1 MAYSFSDDTI
11 EKVRFNNNIVEV
23 ISQYVDLKKTGSNY
37 VGLCPFH
44 NEKTPSFTVS
54 PDKQLFHCFGCNAGG
69 DVISFVMKIDNMN
82 FPEAIK
88 KLADRAGIL
97 IDDEEDRKNN
107 KLLNLK
113 NKLYEINRVAGLYY
127 YNNLVNDKVAL
138 GYLLNRGLSI
148 KTIKHF
154 GLGYAKDSW
163 DDLYLY
169 LKGQDFAEED
179 IEKVGLI
186 IKKKKSDDYYNR
198 FRNRI
203 MFPIIDNRKRVIG
216 FGGRGL
222 NGAKPKYLNTP
233 DTVIFSKG
241 KNLFGLNDI
250 KRNIEKLVLVEGYMD
265 VISLYN
271 NDIRY
276 SVASLG
282 TALTTEQAKLLSRY
296 TKKIYICYD
305 ADDAGINAANKAIEI
320 FKDQNVKA
328 RVILLPKGKDPDDYI
343 KEKGREEFE
352 RLFDSALNY
361 IDFKIFMFRNKY
373 DIHTVEGKVNFTRSI
388 ASFLREIN
396 SPIEIDAYINRI
408 SEETG
413 ISKEAIK
420 AEVNNKNYNAKNK
433 PLSKD
438 KYINNNYRYNKNK
451 IIPIENIL
459 EPAHLMAEKS
469 LLRIIIEDKSLYKM
483 VKYKFKPDDFCNN
496 QYKKLAQFIYE
507 KYENGIEIDKNSII
521 ENFKH
526 DKTIDEKDILDI
538 LELDL
543 NIPKEYMTQAVDDYI
558 DTINFSKLNIRRKEV
573 LREIKLIETKTN
585 KAEEDVKKLEELCL
599 KLSEIDEKIKA
610 YS

>member
-11 EKVRFNNNIVEV
+11 EKIRFNNDIVEV
-23 ISQYVDLKKTGSNY
+23 ISQYVDLKKAGSNY

-107 KLLNLK
+107 ELLNLK

-163 DDLYLY
+163 NDLYLY
-169 LKGQDFAEED
+169 LKDQDFAEKD

-222 NGAKPKYLNTP
+222 NGAKPKYLNTS

-271 NDIRY
+271 NGIRY

-282 TALTTEQAKLLSRY
+282 TALTTEQAKLLSKY
-296 TKKIYICYD
+296 TKNIYICYD
-305 ADDAGINAANKAIEI
+305 ADSAGINAANKAIEI
-320 FKDQNVKA
+320 FKAQNVKA
-328 RVILLPKGKDPDDYI
+328 RIILLPKGKDPDDYI

-352 RLFDSALNY
+352 QLFDSALNY

-373 DIHTVEGKVNFTRSI
+373 DIQTVEGKVNFTRNI

-420 AEVNNKNYNAKNK
+420 TEVNNKNYNAKNK

-451 IIPIENIL
+451 ITPIENVL

-469 LLRIIIEDKSLYKM
+469 LLRIIIEDKSLYER
-483 VKYKFKPDDFCNN
+483 VKDKFKPDDFCNN

-507 KYENGIEIDKNSII
+507 TYENGIEIDKNSII
-521 ENFKH
+521 ENFKY

-573 LREIKLIETKTN
+573 LREIKLIEAKTN
-585 KAEEDVKKLEELCL
+585 KEEEDEKKLDELCL
-599 KLSEIDEKIKA
+599 KLSEIDEKIKV